1 VLQAGRVFDV
11 TDNDSDLGLQFSR
24 VNVIR
29 NGVKVGTATG
39 KKNAQPAVGR
49 LDFHVIDG
57 CALSG

>member
-39 KKNAQPAVGR
+39 
-49 LDFHVIDG
+49 
-57 CALSG
+57 